1 MLPHNPVLCKFMARF
16 GGRFWVSGY
25 PHSQT
30 QPYACCPKNAG
41 YPNKRV
47 PFMAFP
53 WPFHD
58 EQTSNFGYQFSMKT
72 MDPDVFD

>member
-1 MLPHNPVLCKFMARF
+1 
-16 GGRFWVSGY
+16 
-25 PHSQT
+25 
-30 QPYACCPKNAG
+30 
-41 YPNKRV
+41 
-47 PFMAFP
+47 MAFP